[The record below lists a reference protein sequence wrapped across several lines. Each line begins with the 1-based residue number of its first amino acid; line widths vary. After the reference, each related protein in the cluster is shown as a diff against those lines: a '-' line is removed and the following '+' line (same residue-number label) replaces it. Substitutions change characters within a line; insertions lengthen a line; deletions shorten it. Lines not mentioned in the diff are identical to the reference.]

1 MNNSKFK
8 SFKSVLKPELYFL
21 FGLAL
26 CFRLPGFDVVL
37 AGDEL
42 AMVSIWGQMPYEKII
57 QNYQYPNNHI
67 FLTLILSFLL
77 KSFGL
82 YEWLLR
88 TPLLICG
95 ILSIYMGYMSGKV
108 IGENVLVGWMTAFF
122 LVLSKWHIF
131 YSTNARGYLVIM
143 MLGQICFLKLLDRLQ
158 EDQKTVRCNDG
169 QKVNILFNSLGWLL
183 IWALGSWTLPT
194 FIFFELSV
202 AIFLMGII
210 FSKKLLLNGSDNA
223 FIIPLITLLTGMVVS
238 YFQYYVLISPEMLA
252 SAKSNAAQ
260 TSLSSLFNEV
270 MFLWLSP
277 FEQLKIIFLIL
288 VVIGGWNLW
297 KKKPATL
304 FLIVSI
310 LSGPIIAGIFGF
322 KLGLLP
328 GIPHARTYFYL
339 QPFFIVL
346 AASGIL
352 IIGSLLSVSI
362 KGKFKIKSSSI
373 VFPWAPRMIVF
384 ILILVAIQT
393 NYQELYVKRS
403 EREPL
408 KKVLNFARLLNKND
422 LLIVP
427 DDLHVEFYLYGAAEM
442 RQRVENILRD
452 GKVDNIYFLEYH
464 KNKVSS
470 FEIQKDEKSI
480 KFLGYPPLVH
490 SAKDDYPSLPIE
502 AMILVDQ
509 FGPFVLHKINPNWLK
524 KKKILRKDFKTVS
537 VMGEKYF
544 QWKKVESEED
554 TQYQLRFV
562 DSFLV
567 AFKTKQSKARHS
579 LSLNLM
585 NVSGSDRNFSAA
597 FLEGKTLDRQIKY
610 NPSWKIN
617 AWTLDHPYGNSI
629 LNRNWNPA
637 ISVSSGV
644 STIAVLDVHFFEK
657 QNSGR
662 LKEFLSYEISM
673 PDDRIKSGVSGT

>member
-1 MNNSKFK
+1 
-8 SFKSVLKPELYFL
+8 
-21 FGLAL
+21 
-26 CFRLPGFDVVL
+26 
-37 AGDEL
+37 
-42 AMVSIWGQMPYEKII
+42 
-57 QNYQYPNNHI
+57 
-67 FLTLILSFLL
+67 
-77 KSFGL
+77 
-82 YEWLLR
+82 
-88 TPLLICG
+88 
-95 ILSIYMGYMSGKV
+95 MGYIAGKV

-122 LVLSKWHIF
+122 LVLSEWHIF

-143 MLGQICFLKLLDRLQ
+143 MLGQICFFKLLDRLQ
-158 EDQKTVRCNDG
+158 EDHKTVRCDDG
-169 QKVNILFNSLGWLL
+169 QKVNILYNSLGWLL

-210 FSKKLLLNGSDNA
+210 FSKKLVLNGSDNA

-277 FEQLKIIFLIL
+277 FERLKIIFLIL
-288 VVIGGWNLW
+288 MVIGGWNLW

-310 LSGPIIAGIFGF
+310 LFGPIIAGIIGF

-352 IIGSLLSVSI
+352 IIGSVLSVSI
-362 KGKFKIKSSSI
+362 KDKFKIKSRSI

-393 NYQELYVKRS
+393 NYQELYVKRL

-408 KKVLNFARLLNKND
+408 KKVSNFARLLNEND

-464 KNKVSS
+464 KNKISS

-509 FGPFVLHKINPNWLK
+509 FGPFVFHKINPNWLK

-537 VMGEKYF
+537 VMGEEYF

-554 TQYQLRFV
+554 TQYQLRFI

-617 AWTLDHPYGNSI
+617 GWTLDHPYGNSI

-644 STIAVLDVHFFEK
+644 STVAVLDVHFFEK
-657 QNSGR
+657 QNLGR

>member
-8 SFKSVLKPELYFL
+8 KFKFFLKPEFYFI

-77 KSFGL
+77 KSIGL

-95 ILSIYMGYMSGKV
+95 ILSIYLGYMAGKV
-108 IGENVLVGWMTAFF
+108 VGENALVGWMTAFF
-122 LVLSKWHIF
+122 MVLSEWHIF
-131 YSTNARGYLVIM
+131 YSTNARGYIVIM
-143 MLGQICFLKLLDRLQ
+143 MLGQICFVKLLDRLK
-158 EDQKTVRCNDG
+158 EDQKTVRYDDG
-169 QKVNILFNSLGWLL
+169 QKVDILFNSLGWLL
-183 IWALGSWTLPT
+183 IWAVGSWTLPT

-202 AIFLMGII
+202 ATFLMGII
-210 FSKKLLLNGSDNA
+210 LLRNVVLKGSNNA
-223 FIIPLITLLTGMVVS
+223 FLIPIITLLAGVVVFC
-238 YFQYYVLISPEMLA
+238 FQYYVWISPEMLA

-270 MFLWLSP
+270 MVQWLSP
-277 FEQLKIIFLIL
+277 FEKLKIIFLIL
-288 VVIGGWNLW
+288 AVIGGWNLW
-297 KKKPATL
+297 KQKPATL
-304 FLIVSI
+304 LLIVSI
-310 LSGPIIAGIFGF
+310 LFGPIIAGILGF
-322 KLGLLP
+322 KFGLLP
-328 GIPHARTYFYL
+328 GVPHARTYFYL

-352 IIGSLLSVSI
+352 IIGTVLRVSI
-362 KGKFKIKSSSI
+362 KHKFKKESSSI
-373 VFPWAPRMIVF
+373 IFLWVPRIIVF
-384 ILILVAIQT
+384 ILLLVAIQK

-408 KKVLNFARLLNKND
+408 KKVSNFARLLNKND
-422 LLIVP
+422 LLIIP

-442 RQRVENILRD
+442 RQRVENILRK
-452 GKVDNIYFLEYH
+452 GEIDNIYFLEYY
-464 KNKVSS
+464 KNNISS

-490 SAKDDYPSLPIE
+490 NAKDAHPSLPIE
-502 AMILVDQ
+502 AMMEVDQ
-509 FGPFVLHKINPNWLK
+509 FGPFVFHKINPNWLK
-524 KKKILRKDFKTVS
+524 KKKILKEDFKTVG
-537 VMGEKYF
+537 VMGKKNF
-544 QWKKVESEED
+544 QWKKMESEED
-554 TQYQLRFV
+554 KQYQLKFV
-562 DSFLV
+562 DSFLIT
-567 AFKTKQSKARHS
+567 FKTKQSKVWNS

-597 FLEGKTLDRQIKY
+597 FLEGKMEDRQIKY

-617 AWTLDHPYGNSI
+617 GWTLDHPYGNSI
-629 LNRNWNPA
+629 LNRNWNPT
-637 ISVSSGV
+637 ISLSSGV
-644 STIAVLDVHFFEK
+644 SAVAVLDVHFFDNK
-657 QNSGR
+657 NSGM
-662 LKEFLSYEISM
+662 LKEFLSYEISK
-673 PDDRIKSGVSGT
+673 PDDLIKPGVNGT

>member
-8 SFKSVLKPELYFL
+8 RFKSVLKPEFYFL

-26 CFRLPGFDVVL
+26 SFRLPGFDVVL

-42 AMVSIWGQMPYEKII
+42 AMVSLWGQMPYEKII

-95 ILSIYMGYMSGKV
+95 VLSIYLGYMAGKV
-108 IGENVLVGWMTAFF
+108 VGENALVGWMTAFL
-122 LVLSKWHIF
+122 LVLSEWHIF

-143 MLGQICFLKLLDRLQ
+143 MLGQICFAKLLDQLK
-158 EDQKTVRCNDG
+158 EDQKTVRYDG
-169 QKVNILFNSLGWLL
+169 QKINILFKSLGWLL
-183 IWALGSWTLPT
+183 IWTIGSWTLPT

-202 AIFLMGII
+202 ATFLMGII
-210 FSKKLLLNGSDNA
+210 FSRKRALKGSENA
-223 FIIPLITLLTGMVVS
+223 FLIPLITLIVGVVVC
-238 YFQYYVLISPEMLA
+238 YFQYYVWISPEMLA
-252 SAKSNAAQ
+252 AAKSNAAQ

-270 MFLWLSP
+270 MRQWLSP

-288 VVIGGWNLW
+288 AVIGGWNMW
-297 KKKPATL
+297 KHKPAIL
-304 FLIVSI
+304 YLIVSI
-310 LSGPIIAGIFGF
+310 LFGPIIAGVFGF

-328 GIPHARTYFYL
+328 GVPHARTYFYL
-339 QPFFIVL
+339 QPFFVVL

-352 IIGSLLSVSI
+352 IIGAVLSVSI
-362 KGKFKIKSSSI
+362 KNKFKKKSSSI
-373 VFPWAPRMIVF
+373 IFSWAPRVIVF
-384 ILILVAIQT
+384 ILILVAIQI

-408 KKVLNFARLLNKND
+408 KKVSNFVRLLNKND

-442 RQRVENILRD
+442 RQRVENILRE
-452 GKVDNIYFLEYH
+452 GKINNIYFLEYH
-464 KNKVSS
+464 KNKISS
-470 FEIQKDEKSI
+470 FKIQKDEKSI

-490 SAKDDYPSLPIE
+490 NAKNDYPSLPIE
-502 AMILVDQ
+502 AMMEVDQ
-509 FGPFVLHKINPNWLK
+509 FGPFVFHKINPNWLK
-524 KKKILRKDFKTVS
+524 KKIILKENFKTVGA
-537 VMGEKYF
+537 MGKKYF
-544 QWKKVESEED
+544 QWKKMESEKD
-554 TQYQLRFV
+554 TQYQLKFV

-567 AFKTKQSKARHS
+567 AFKTKQSKTRHS
-579 LSLNLM
+579 LNLNLM
-585 NVSGSDRNFSAA
+585 NVSGSDRNFSVA
-597 FLEGKTLDRQIKY
+597 FLDGKIVDRQIKY

-637 ISVSSGV
+637 ISISSGV
-644 STIAVLDVHFFEK
+644 SSVAVLDVHFYENK
-657 QNSGR
+657 NIGI

-673 PDDRIKSGVSGT
+673 PDDLIKSGVSGT

>member
-1 MNNSKFK
+1 MNNLKFK
-8 SFKSVLKPELYFL
+8 GFKSVLKPEFYFL

-37 AGDEL
+37 EGDEL

-95 ILSIYMGYMSGKV
+95 ILSIYLGYMAGKV
-108 IGENVLVGWMTAFF
+108 VGENVLVGWMTAFF
-122 LVLSKWHIF
+122 LVLSEWHIF
-131 YSTNARGYLVIM
+131 YSTNARGYIVIM
-143 MLGQICFLKLLDRLQ
+143 VLGQVCFIKLLDQLK
-158 EDQKTVRCNDG
+158 EDQKKDRYDG

-183 IWALGSWTLPT
+183 IWSVGSWTLPT

-202 AIFLMGII
+202 YIFLMGII
-210 FSKKLLLNGSDNA
+210 FSRKLALKVNENI
-223 FIIPLITLLTGMVVS
+223 FIIPLITLLAGVAVF
-238 YFQYYVLISPEMLA
+238 YFQYYVWISPEMLA
-252 SAKSNAAQ
+252 SAKFNAAQ
-260 TSLSSLFNEV
+260 TSLSLLFNEV
-270 MFLWLSP
+270 MGQWLSP

-288 VVIGGWNLW
+288 AVIGGWNLW
-297 KKKPATL
+297 KQKPATL

-310 LSGPIIAGIFGF
+310 LFVPIIAGIFGF
-322 KLGLLP
+322 KIGLLP
-328 GIPHARTYFYL
+328 GVPHARTYFYL

-346 AASGIL
+346 AALGIL
-352 IIGSLLSVSI
+352 IIGNVLSVSI
-362 KGKFKIKSSSI
+362 KNKFKRKSSSI
-373 VFPWAPRMIVF
+373 IFSWVPRMIVF
-384 ILILVAIQT
+384 ILILMAIQT

-408 KKVLNFARLLNKND
+408 KKVLNFARLMNKND

-442 RQRVENILRD
+442 RQRVDNILRE
-452 GKVDNIYFLEYH
+452 GKINNIYFLGYH
-464 KNKVSS
+464 KNKISS
-470 FEIQKDEKSI
+470 FEIQKDENSI
-480 KFLGYPPLVH
+480 KLLGYPPLVQN
-490 SAKDDYPSLPIE
+490 AKDDYPSLPIE
-502 AMILVDQ
+502 AMMEVNQ
-509 FGPFVLHKINPNWLK
+509 FGPFVFHKINPNWV
-524 KKKILRKDFKTVS
+524 KKKIILKEDFKTVG

-544 QWKKVESEED
+544 QLKKMKSEKD
-554 TQYQLRFV
+554 AQYQLKFV

-567 AFKTKQSKARHS
+567 AIKTKQSKTRHS
-579 LSLNLM
+579 LNLNLM
-585 NVSGSDRNFSAA
+585 NVSGGGRNFSAA
-597 FLEGKTLDRQIKY
+597 FLDGKMVDRQVKY

-629 LNRNWNPA
+629 FNRNWNPA
-637 ISVSSGV
+637 ISVSLGV
-644 STIAVLDVHFFEK
+644 SAVTVLDVHFFDNK
-657 QNSGR
+657 NSGI

-673 PDDRIKSGVSGT
+673 PDDLIKSGVSGT

>member
-1 MNNSKFK
+1 LINNSKFK
-8 SFKSVLKPELYFL
+8 RYKPVLKPEFYFL

-26 CFRLPGFDVVL
+26 FFRLPGFDVVL

-42 AMVSIWGQMPYEKII
+42 AMLSLWGQMPYEKII

-95 ILSIYMGYMSGKV
+95 IVSIYFGYMAGKFV
-108 IGENVLVGWMTAFF
+108 GENALVGWMTAFF
-122 LVLSKWHIF
+122 LVLSEWHIF

-143 MLGQICFLKLLDRLQ
+143 MLGQICFAKLLDRLK
-158 EDQKTVRCNDG
+158 EDQKTVRYDG
-169 QKVNILFNSLGWLL
+169 KKINILFNSLGWLL
-183 IWALGSWTLPT
+183 IWAVGSWTLPT

-202 AIFLMGII
+202 ATFLIGII
-210 FSKKLLLNGSDNA
+210 FSRKLVLMGSENA
-223 FIIPLITLLTGMVVS
+223 FFIPLITLLAGVVVF
-238 YFQYYVLISPEMLA
+238 YFQYYVWISPEMLA

-270 MFLWLSP
+270 TGQWLSP
-277 FEQLKIIFLIL
+277 FEQLKIIFIIL
-288 VVIGGWNLW
+288 AVIGGWNLW
-297 KKKPATL
+297 KKKPETL

-310 LSGPIIAGIFGF
+310 LLGPIIAGIFGF
-322 KLGLLP
+322 KLSLLP
-328 GIPHARTYFYL
+328 GLPHARTYFYL

-346 AASGIL
+346 AALGIL
-352 IIGSLLSVSI
+352 IIGTELSLSI
-362 KGKFKIKSSSI
+362 KGKFKK
-373 VFPWAPRMIVF
+373 VFSKIIFLWAPRMIVF

-393 NYQELYVKRS
+393 NYQELYLKRS

-408 KKVLNFARLLNKND
+408 KMVSNFTRLLNKND

-427 DDLHVEFYLYGAAEM
+427 DDLHVEFYLYGASEM

-464 KNKVSS
+464 KNKISS
-470 FEIQKDEKSI
+470 FVIQKDKKSI

-490 SAKDDYPSLPIE
+490 NAKDDYPSLPIE
-502 AMILVDQ
+502 AMIKVDQ

-524 KKKILRKDFKTVS
+524 KKKILKEDFKTVG

-544 QWKKVESEED
+544 QWKKMKSEED
-554 TQYQLRFV
+554 TQYQLKFV
-562 DSFLV
+562 DSFLI
-567 AFKTKQSKARHS
+567 AFKTKQSKALNS

-585 NVSGSDRNFSAA
+585 NVSGSDRDFSAA
-597 FLEGKTLDRQIKY
+597 FLEGKMEDRQIKY

-617 AWTLDHPYGNSI
+617 GWTLDHPYGNSI

-637 ISVSSGV
+637 ISLSSGV
-644 STIAVLDVHFFEK
+644 SAVAVLDVHFFGNK
-657 QNSGR
+657 NSGM

-673 PDDRIKSGVSGT
+673 PDDLIKPGVSGT

>member
-1 MNNSKFK
+1 LINNSKFK
-8 SFKSVLKPELYFL
+8 WFKSVVKTEYYFL

-42 AMVSIWGQMPYEKII
+42 AMVSLWGQMPYEKII

-67 FLTLILSFLL
+67 FLTLILSLLL

-95 ILSIYMGYMSGKV
+95 VLSIYWGYMAGKV
-108 IGENVLVGWMTAFF
+108 VGENAIVGWITALF
-122 LVLSKWHIF
+122 LVLSEWHIF

-143 MLGQICFLKLLDRLQ
+143 MLGQICFAKLLDRLK
-158 EDQKTVRCNDG
+158 EDQKTVRYNR
-169 QKVNILFNSLGWLL
+169 QKVNILFKSLGWLL
-183 IWALGSWTLPT
+183 IWTVGSWTLPT

-202 AIFLMGII
+202 ATFLMGIV
-210 FSKKLLLNGSDNA
+210 FSRKLVLKGSEKA
-223 FIIPLITLLTGMVVS
+223 FLIPLRTLLAGVVVC
-238 YFQYYVLISPEMLA
+238 YFQYYVWISPEMLA
-252 SAKSNAAQ
+252 VAKSNAAQ

-270 MFLWLSP
+270 MGQWLSP
-277 FEQLKIIFLIL
+277 FEQLKIIFLIMA
-288 VVIGGWNLW
+288 VIGGWNLW
-297 KKKPATL
+297 KKKPAT
-304 FLIVSI
+304 FYLIVSI
-310 LSGPIIAGIFGF
+310 LVGPIIAGVLGF

-328 GIPHARTYFYL
+328 GVPHARTYFYL

-352 IIGSLLSVSI
+352 IIGTVLSISI
-362 KGKFKIKSSSI
+362 KDKFKKKYSSI
-373 VFPWAPRMIVF
+373 IFSWAPRMIVF
-384 ILILVAIQT
+384 ILILIAIQN

-408 KKVLNFARLLNKND
+408 KKVSNFAQLLNKND

-442 RQRVENILRD
+442 RQRVKNILRE
-452 GKVDNIYFLEYH
+452 GKINNIYFLEYH
-464 KNKVSS
+464 KNKISS

-490 SAKDDYPSLPIE
+490 NAKDDYPSLPVE
-502 AMILVDQ
+502 AMMEVDR
-509 FGPFVLHKINPNWLK
+509 FGPFVFHKVNPNWLK
-524 KKKILRKDFKTVS
+524 KKIIFKEDFKTVG
-537 VMGEKYF
+537 VIGEKYF
-544 QWKKVESEED
+544 QWKKMKSEED
-554 TQYQLRFV
+554 AKYQLKFV

-567 AFKTKQSKARHS
+567 AFKKNKSKDRAS

-597 FLEGKTLDRQIKY
+597 FLEGKMVDRQIKY
-610 NPSWKIN
+610 NSSWKIN
-617 AWTLDHPYGNSI
+617 GWILDHPYGNSI
-629 LNRNWNPA
+629 LNRNWNPV

-644 STIAVLDVHFFEK
+644 SVISVLDVHFFEK
-657 QNSGR
+657 KDIGM
-662 LKEFLSYEISM
+662 LKDFLSYEISM
-673 PDDRIKSGVSGT
+673 PDDLIKFGVNGT